1 MFNNITL
8 LEMSAADQDAA
19 AQMFADQDMDEDFA
33 PSFVAPGDEAFALS
47 HEGGEHEAF
56 EDLARQVADAHGV
69 YVNIVNIVVKF
80 NDSSQSLF

>member
-8 LEMSAADQDAA
+8 LEMSAA
-19 AQMFADQDMDEDFA
+19 QMFTDQDMDEDFA
-33 PSFVAPGDEAFALS
+33 PLFVAPGDEAFALS

-56 EDLARQVADAHGV
+56 EDLAQQVADAHGV
-69 YVNIVNIVVKF
+69 YVNIVVKF

>member
-8 LEMSAADQDAA
+8 LEMSAA
-19 AQMFADQDMDEDFA
+19 QMFTDQDMDEDFA

-47 HEGGEHEAF
+47 HEGGEHKAF
-56 EDLARQVADAHGV
+56 EDLAQQVADAHGV
-69 YVNIVNIVVKF
+69 YVNIVVKF

>member
-8 LEMSAADQDAA
+8 LEMSAA
-19 AQMFADQDMDEDFA
+19 QMFTDQDMDEDFA

-56 EDLARQVADAHGV
+56 EDLAQQVADAHGV
-69 YVNIVNIVVKF
+69 YVNIVVKF